1 MDKRIA
7 FKIAL
12 CQIAS
17 DAGKG
22 IYNSQLINKVG
33 RAAAIK
39 AIRGK
44 YAYKD
49 QLIKELCFDIAHIRK
64 TGFRFWWVPETSNL
78 NRTRCNY
85 AIVYFECKLGNKTLQ
100 VSFHN
105 PGLTYKT
112 WEPGSKDFK
121 SQWDEKSSREACCR
135 ILDAVK
141 KA

>member
-22 IYNSQLINKVG
+22 IKDAELIKRVG
-33 RAAAIK
+33 RQAAHKAIK
-39 AIRGK
+39 GG
-44 YAYKD
+44 YAMKS
-49 QLIKELCFDIAHIRK
+49 QLIKELCFDIAHTRK
-64 TGFRFWWVPETSNL
+64 TGFCFWWQSAEEDAFS
-78 NRTRCNY
+78 
-85 AIVYFECKLGNKTLQ
+85 IVYFECKLEGETLQ

-105 PGLTYKT
+105 PGFVYKT

-121 SQWDEKSSREACCR
+121 SSWDEKSSRETCCR
-135 ILDAVK
+135 ILDAVTS
-141 KA
+141 A

>member
-22 IYNSQLINKVG
+22 IHDTDLIKRVG
-33 RAAAIK
+33 RQAAHRAIK
-39 AIRGK
+39 GG
-44 YAYKD
+44 YAMKN
-49 QLIKELCFDIAHIRK
+49 QLIKELCFDIAHSTK
-64 TGFRFWWVPETSNL
+64 SGFRFWWSKEEWDFSV
-78 NRTRCNY
+78 
-85 AIVYFECKLGNKTLQ
+85 VYFECKLKGETLQ

-105 PGLTYKT
+105 PGSTYMK
-112 WEPGSKDFK
+112 WEPGSKPFQSK
-121 SQWDEKSSREACCR
+121 WDGKSSRETCYR

-141 KA
+141 SA